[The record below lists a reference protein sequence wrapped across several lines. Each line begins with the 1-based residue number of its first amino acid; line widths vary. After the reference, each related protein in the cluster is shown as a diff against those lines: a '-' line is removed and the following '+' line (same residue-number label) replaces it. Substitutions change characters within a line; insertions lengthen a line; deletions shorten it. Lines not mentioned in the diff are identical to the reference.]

1 MLNFVAHRQSL
12 LHAMEDNS
20 IAVIPSAKLQVRNRD
35 AEFPFRQSSDF
46 FYLTGFTEDNACLV
60 LIKKYDQ
67 KSKSLQ
73 QQSYLFCQPKVKEM
87 EIWTGYRLGP
97 DAAIEHLSVEQAFA
111 IEELDKQLP
120 DLMSDCDSVYALW
133 GDDKVWDASLI
144 DAIEKV
150 KLKART
156 GVSAPTAMLAVE
168 PLLHDLR
175 LIKSDDEIA
184 IMKRAADLSAA
195 AHVVAMETVKP
206 GMYEYQLE
214 GLIRNH
220 CAQGGARFDAYSSIV
235 GSGQNA
241 CVLHY
246 TANDQVIKDGDLILI
261 DAGCEINHYASDI
274 TRTFPANGQFSAEQK
289 ALYQLVLDAQLA
301 AIDAVKPGN
310 HFNHP
315 HEAAVKVLTKG
326 LVELGLLNGDVD
338 ELIEKEAY
346 KPFYMHK
353 TGHWLGLD
361 VHDVGSY
368 KIKGQWRALKP
379 GMVLTVEP
387 GLYVSPDETS
397 VDEKWRGIGIR
408 IEDDVLVTDTGH
420 QVLSENVP
428 KSVADVEALT
438 STNK

>member
-1 MLNFVAHRQSL
+1 MLNFTAHRQAL
-12 LHAMEDNS
+12 LQAMEDNS

-60 LIKKYDQ
+60 LVKKFDPKNQ
-67 KSKSLQ
+67 TLQ
-73 QQSYLFCQPKVKEM
+73 LQSYVFCQPKVKEM

-97 DAAIEHLSVEQAFA
+97 DAAIDRLSVDQAFA

-133 GDDKVWDASLI
+133 GDDKDWDASLI

-175 LIKSDDEIA
+175 LIKSSEEIA
-184 IMKRAADLSAA
+184 IMKRAADLSAE
-195 AHVVAMETVKP
+195 AHVVAMETVRP
-206 GMYEYQLE
+206 GLFEYQLE

-235 GSGQNA
+235 GSGENA

-274 TRTFPANGQFSAEQK
+274 TRTFPANGKFSPEQK

-315 HEAAVKVLTKG
+315 HEAAVKVLTTG
-326 LVELGLLNGDVD
+326 LVDLGLLNGEVD
-338 ELIEKEAY
+338 ALIEKEAY

-361 VHDVGSY
+361 VHDVGRY
-368 KIKGQWRALKP
+368 KIKGQWRELAP

-428 KSVADVEALT
+428 KSVAEVEALT
-438 STNK
+438 STSN

>member
-1 MLNFVAHRQSL
+1 MLNFAANRNALFES
-12 LHAMEDNS
+12 MENNS
-20 IAVIPSAKLQVRNRD
+20 IAVIPSAALHVRNRD

-60 LIKKYDQ
+60 LVKKLDATSNEIQ
-67 KSKSLQ
+67 T
-73 QQSYLFCQPKVKEM
+73 QSILFCQPKVKEM

-97 DAAIEHLSVEQAFA
+97 EAAIENLSMDTAVS

-120 DLMSDCDSVYALW
+120 DLMSDTEIVYGLW
-133 GDDKVWDASLI
+133 GSVKDWDQSLI
-144 DAIEKV
+144 AAIEKV

-156 GVSAPTAMLAVE
+156 GVSAPTGMLAVE
-168 PLLHDLR
+168 PLLHELR
-175 LIKSDDEIA
+175 LIKSDAEIA
-184 IMKRAADLSAA
+184 IMKSAADLSAA
-195 AHVVAMETVKP
+195 AHIKAMEAVKP

-220 CAQGGARFDAYSSIV
+220 CAQQGSRFDAYSSIV
-235 GSGQNA
+235 GSGENA
-241 CVLHY
+241 CILHY
-246 TANDQVIKDGDLILI
+246 TANDQEIQNGDLILI

-274 TRTFPANGQFSAEQK
+274 TRTFPANGKFSDEQK

-310 HFNHP
+310 TFNHP
-315 HEAAVKVLTKG
+315 HEAALLVLTQG
-326 LVELGLLNGDVD
+326 LVELGLLTGDVD
-338 ELIEKEAY
+338 ELIKKEAY

-361 VHDVGSY
+361 VHDVGAY
-368 KIKGQWRALKP
+368 KIKGQWRELKP

-387 GLYVSPDETS
+387 GLYVAPDEMS

-408 IEDDVLVTDTGH
+408 IEDDILVTDSGH

-428 KSVADVEALT
+428 KSVAEVEALT
-438 STNK
+438 SLNN

>member
-1 MLNFVAHRQSL
+1 MLNFAANRNALFES
-12 LHAMEDNS
+12 MENNS
-20 IAVIPSAKLQVRNRD
+20 IAVIPSAALHVRNRD

-60 LIKKYDQ
+60 LVKKLDATSNEIQ
-67 KSKSLQ
+67 T
-73 QQSYLFCQPKVKEM
+73 QSILFCQPKVKEM

-97 DAAIEHLSVEQAFA
+97 EAAIENLSMDTAVS

-120 DLMSDCDSVYALW
+120 DLMSDTEIVYGLW
-133 GDDKVWDASLI
+133 GSEKDWDQSLI
-144 DAIEKV
+144 ATIEKV

-156 GVSAPTAMLAVE
+156 GVSAPTGMLAVE
-168 PLLHDLR
+168 PLLHELR
-175 LIKSDDEIA
+175 LIKSDAEIA
-184 IMKRAADLSAA
+184 IMKSAADLSAA
-195 AHVVAMETVKP
+195 AHIKAMEAVKP

-220 CAQGGARFDAYSSIV
+220 CAQQGSRFDAYSSIV
-235 GSGQNA
+235 GSGENA
-241 CVLHY
+241 CILHY
-246 TANDQVIKDGDLILI
+246 TANDQEIQNGDLILI

-274 TRTFPANGQFSAEQK
+274 TRTFPANGKFSDEQK

-310 HFNHP
+310 TFNHP
-315 HEAAVKVLTKG
+315 HEAALLVLTQG
-326 LVELGLLNGDVD
+326 LVELGLLTGDVN

-361 VHDVGSY
+361 VHDVGAY
-368 KIKGQWRALKP
+368 KIKGKWRELKP

-387 GLYVSPDETS
+387 GLYVAPDEMS

-408 IEDDVLVTDTGH
+408 IEDDILVTDTGH

-428 KSVADVEALT
+428 KSVAEVEALT
-438 STNK
+438 SLNN